1 VELDEKSRCS
11 AETKKA
17 DTKKSDTDT
26 KKADTETKKADAS
39 TLNSGS
45 CVSLCDA
52 VTAGNLEL
60 VCSLLDEGKDPNT
73 VSTDWYKTRPL
84 IIAANAGH
92 ASIVRRLLDH
102 PDIQPNLTDGVFGNT
117 ALMGACQ
124 EGHRDVVRH
133 MVAHPKVDIKFQT
146 EKSGTT
152 ALMEASRYGH
162 ADVLSLLIG
171 TKPGNEDLAGV
182 NLQTKAGT
190 TALMLSCMAHRDK
203 VLWGARHVKLL
214 LGVGALDIN
223 IKDNQDRNAE
233 DWSRDKNLE
242 YVKKLIKE
250 ASVHNTGGGEA
261 RVEMLQLR
269 EKVEELENLLDKAEN
284 ENKILQRKLDKVLEE
299 RDTKD
304 VGAGGDC
311 DEITTKD
318 VGAGGDCDEITTKD
332 VAAGG
337 DLAQITTK
345 DMGSGE
351 NLDQVTIVTN
361 DLAAQEL

>member
-1 VELDEKSRCS
+1 MPPVELDEKVVVSTCDDVVNTCDDK
-11 AETKKA
+11 ETKKPA
-17 DTKKSDTDT
+17 
-26 KKADTETKKADAS
+26 AAAA
-39 TLNSGS
+39 
-45 CVSLCDA
+45 VSLCDA

-60 VCSLLDEGKDPNT
+60 VHQLLDDGADPNSL
-73 VSTDWYKTRPL
+73 STDWYKTRPL

-124 EGHRDVVRH
+124 EGHRDVVRR
-133 MVAHPKVDIKFQT
+133 MIAHPKVDIKFQT
-146 EKSGTT
+146 EKTGTT

-162 ADVLSLLIG
+162 QDVVAMLIG
-171 TKPGNEDLAGV
+171 PNPSTEDLAGV
-182 NLQTKAGT
+182 NLQTKTGT

-203 VLWGARHVKLL
+203 VLWGARHVKLI

-223 IKDNQDRNAE
+223 VKDNQGRNAE

-250 ASVHNTGGGEA
+250 ASVHNIGGGEA

-269 EKVEELENLLDKAEN
+269 ERVEELENLLDKSEN
-284 ENKILQRKLDKVLEE
+284 DKKILQRKLDKVLEE
-299 RDTKD
+299 RSTKD

-311 DEITTKD
+311 DEIGTKD
-318 VGAGGDCDEITTKD
+318 VGAGGDCDEISTKDVGAGADLAQVTTKD
-332 VAAGG
+332 AA
-337 DLAQITTK
+337 A
-345 DMGSGE
+345 GE
-351 NLDQVTIVTN
+351 NLDKVTN
-361 DLAAQEL
+361 DLAAQAL